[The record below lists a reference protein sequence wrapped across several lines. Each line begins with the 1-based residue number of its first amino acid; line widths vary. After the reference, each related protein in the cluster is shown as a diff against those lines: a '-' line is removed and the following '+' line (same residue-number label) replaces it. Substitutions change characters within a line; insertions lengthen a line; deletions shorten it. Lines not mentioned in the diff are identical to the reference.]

1 MVSSHP
7 APRDSDS
14 KICLPSSAGD
24 DKLLAAPLPIQ
35 QNPTRSDCATLP
47 HKVLDIVLM
56 FAYYPRMGSIHLVIP
71 QKEEPPALHER
82 AMDNL
87 KYIRETMERASA
99 FTGISGWGQ
108 VVIGITALIASL
120 ISAPQKTFKGWL
132 AVWVAEAVIA
142 LLIAGWSMDRKA
154 RAAKMPLLSGP
165 GRKVAFSLSPPIF
178 AGGIL
183 SVVLYRAG
191 LTNAI
196 PGLWLLL
203 YGTGVVTGGMFS
215 VSAVPIM
222 GLCFMA
228 LGAAAFLAPA
238 GLANWFMAAGFGGL
252 HIVFGVI
259 IARRYGG

>member
-1 MVSSHP
+1 
-7 APRDSDS
+7 
-14 KICLPSSAGD
+14 
-24 DKLLAAPLPIQ
+24 LAII
-35 QNPTRSDCATLP
+35 R
-47 HKVLDIVLM
+47 H
-56 FAYYPRMGSIHLVIP
+56 MGSIHLVIP

-87 KYIRETMERASA
+87 QYIRETMERATA
-99 FTGISGWGQ
+99 FTAISGWGL
-108 VVIGITALIASL
+108 VAIGITALAVASIAAS
-120 ISAPQKTFKGWL
+120 ISAQQKSTTAWL
-132 AVWVAEAVIA
+132 AIWLAEAVIA
-142 LLIAGWSMDRKA
+142 LLVAGWSMDRKA

-183 SVVLYRAG
+183 TVVLYRAG
-191 LTNAI
+191 LTSAI

-203 YGTGVVTGGMFS
+203 YGTGVITGGMFS

-238 GLANWFMAAGFGGL
+238 GFADWFMAAGFGGL

>member
-1 MVSSHP
+1 
-7 APRDSDS
+7 
-14 KICLPSSAGD
+14 
-24 DKLLAAPLPIQ
+24 
-35 QNPTRSDCATLP
+35 
-47 HKVLDIVLM
+47 
-56 FAYYPRMGSIHLVIP
+56 MGSIHLVIP

-87 KYIRETMERASA
+87 RYIRETMERATA
-99 FTGISGWGQ
+99 FTAISGWGL
-108 VVIGITALIASL
+108 VAIGITALAAAF
-120 ISAPQKTFKGWL
+120 ISAQQKTFKVWL
-132 AVWVAEAVIA
+132 AVWLAEAVVA

-178 AGGIL
+178 AGAIVT
-183 SVVLYRAG
+183 VVLSRAG

-203 YGTGVVTGGMFS
+203 YGTGVITGGMFS

-238 GLANWFMAAGFGGL
+238 DFAAWLMAAGFGGL